1 MMHDWRDHGWAGGH
15 WIVAIVLMVLF
26 WGAVAAI
33 VIALIRSRDH
43 SHAEATDS
51 ARPDQVANDAERIL
65 HDRFARG
72 EIDDDE
78 YVRRHDLLK
87 QRSR

>member
-1 MMHDWRDHGWAGGH
+1 MHGWQEHGWGGGR
-15 WIVAIVLMVLF
+15 WVVAIVLMVLF
-26 WGAVAAI
+26 WGAVATI
-33 VIALIRSRDH
+33 VIALVRTRSHPQDGRTEA
-43 SHAEATDS
+43 SNPATPTSNAE
-51 ARPDQVANDAERIL
+51 QIL